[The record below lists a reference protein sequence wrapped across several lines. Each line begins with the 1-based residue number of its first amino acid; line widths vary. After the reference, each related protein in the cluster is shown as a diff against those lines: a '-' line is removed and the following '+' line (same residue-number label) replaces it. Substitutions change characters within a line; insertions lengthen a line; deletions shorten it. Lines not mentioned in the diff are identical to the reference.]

1 MNTANDIARAI
12 VSGDFGV
19 DDLNKIGQALL
30 FQRNQLTRR
39 NTGQLVL
46 GTKVRWNSGKLG
58 IIMTGSVTKV
68 GRKFVTVNT
77 ARGAWRVPAHMLER
91 A

>member
-12 VSGDFGV
+12 IAGNFKVAELDEIS
-19 DDLNKIGQALL
+19 QALL

-46 GTKVRWNSGKLG
+46 GTQVRWNSGKLG
-58 IIMTGSVTKV
+58 ITMTGSVTKV
-68 GRKFVTVNT
+68 GRKFVTVST